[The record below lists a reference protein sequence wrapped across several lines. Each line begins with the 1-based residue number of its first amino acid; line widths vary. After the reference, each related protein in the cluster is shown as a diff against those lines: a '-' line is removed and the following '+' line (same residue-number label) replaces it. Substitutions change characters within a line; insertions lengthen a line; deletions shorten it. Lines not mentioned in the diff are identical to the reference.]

1 MRIVWF
7 AEAWDDLDR
16 LHAFIA
22 QHDIDAADAVLDQ
35 LARAPEALF
44 EFPRRGSRLSGYA
57 PREVRE
63 FRVGNYRFRYEIQ
76 GNQIFVLR
84 FFHFREDHTRY

>member
-22 QHDIDAADAVLDQ
+22 EHDIDAADGILDQ

-44 EFPRRGSRLSGYA
+44 DFPRRGSRLSRYA

-63 FRVGNYRFRYEIQ
+63 FRVANYRLRYEIQ
-76 GNQIFVLR
+76 GDQILVLR
-84 FFHFREDHTRY
+84 FFHFREDRAGS